1 MSRYLFSFVFICTVA
16 IHNFAISSYYAI
28 APCANQTQESIIN
41 ECGLNNIK
49 IVTSN
54 AAGFVIV
61 EAYTSEQLNSFCF
74 YSQVLQF
81 GKHLSFNTPTILV
94 KITEQSSQLIPK
106 YHLENHSIIPDL
118 YYLHSY
124 AKNDYELFILK
135 EKLLREPGIEHVT
148 LNKVFTMEASVNDP
162 LYDRQWAIENNGTAI
177 QYNGTPGA
185 DMSVD
190 SAWTITTGSAN
201 IKIAVL
207 DSGVDTLHE
216 DLAVNM
222 LPGFDS
228 FATDSTNTYGFP
240 TPNYSSDG
248 HGTCCAG
255 IIAAVADNNLGIAG
269 VAYDSRIIPIRIFYY
284 VDYGAGIGI
293 QATTSTDALLSGT
306 AYAWRTADADVISTS
321 AGLNSLSITALQIDT
336 QLIDDELNEAFYNA
350 RNGKGAAMFCSS
362 GNDNINDIL
371 WPANLSNTISVGA
384 SSMCDERKNP
394 SDCSGESWGGNYGQ
408 SLDIMAP
415 GVKIST
421 TDMMGTSGYS
431 SSNYSYTFNGT
442 SASCPNAAA
451 VGALIL
457 SVNSG
462 LHAADV
468 RAILNI
474 TADRVPNYIYDSISP
489 YGTWNDEAGHGRV
502 NAYAAV
508 QLAQTYQST
517 ASSNGELPE
526 VSIAV
531 FPNPTNGNIAVNF
544 GSELREWELK
554 ITDIQGKIML
564 QSSLNT
570 SGISHF
576 KFNGAPGIYIVSLY
590 NQEKHKLIRL
600 VKK

>member
-1 MSRYLFSFVFICTVA
+1 MPRYLFLLIFIYIVV
-16 IHNFAISSYYAI
+16 IQSFAIGSYYAI
-28 APCANQTQESIIN
+28 APCPDETQQSIIS

-49 IVTSN
+49 IVTTN
-54 AAGFVIV
+54 AEGFVIV
-61 EAYTSEQLNSFCF
+61 EPNTVDQLNQFCF
-74 YSQVLQF
+74 YSEVRQI
-81 GKHLSFNTPTILV
+81 GRHLSFNTNVLLV
-94 KITEQSSQLIPK
+94 KMVVRSSDLVDN
-106 YHLENHSIIPDL
+106 YDLRSHEIIPYL
-118 YYLHSY
+118 YYAY
-124 AKNDYELFILK
+124 PNVKNDAALYLHK
-135 EKLLREPGIEHVT
+135 EKLEKEPGIDLVG
-148 LNKVFTMEASVNDP
+148 LNQVFTLEAPVNDP

-177 QYNGTPGA
+177 QYSGIPGA

-190 SAWTITTGSAN
+190 SAWTITTGSTN

-216 DLAVNM
+216 DLVTNM
-222 LPGFDS
+222 LTGFDS

-240 TPNYSSDG
+240 TPNYPSDG

-255 IIAAVADNNLGIAG
+255 IIAAEADNNLGIAG
-269 VAYDSRIIPIRIFYY
+269 VSYSSKIIPVRIFYY
-284 VDYGAGIGI
+284 IDYGAGIGV

-306 AYAWRTADADVISTS
+306 AYAWRTADADIISTS
-321 AGLNSLSITALQIDT
+321 AGLSSLSVTALQIDT

-350 RNGKGAAMFCSS
+350 RNGKGIAMFCSS
-362 GNDNINDIL
+362 GNDDLNDIL
-371 WPANLSNTISVGA
+371 WPAKLSNTIAVGA

-394 SDCSGESWGGNYGQ
+394 SDCSGENWGGNFGE
-408 SLDIMAP
+408 SLDIIAP

-421 TDMMGTSGYS
+421 TDMTGNSGYS

-442 SASCPNAAA
+442 SASCPNAAG

-489 YGTWNDEAGHGRV
+489 YGTWNDQAGHGRV

-517 ASSNGELPE
+517 ASSDGKTSDLAIE
-526 VSIAV
+526 V
-531 FPNPTNGNIAVNF
+531 FPNPTDGHISINF
-544 GSELREWELK
+544 GAAFSHWEVK
-554 ITDIQGKIML
+554 ITDVQGKTIL
-564 QSSLNT
+564 QKSLST
-570 SGISHF
+570 SGTSHF
-576 KFNGAPGIYIVSLY
+576 NFNGTSGIYIVSVQ
-590 NQEKHKLIRL
+590 NRDHHKLIRL

>member
-1 MSRYLFSFVFICTVA
+1 MG
-16 IHNFAISSYYAI
+16 SYYAV

-41 ECGLNNIK
+41 ECRLNNIK
-49 IVTSN
+49 IVSAN
-54 AAGFVIV
+54 AEGFVIV
-61 EAYTSEQLNSFCF
+61 EASTLEQLNSFCF
-74 YSQVLQF
+74 YSQVRQI
-81 GKHLSFNTPTILV
+81 GKHLSFNTNLLLV
-94 KITEQSSQLIPK
+94 KMVLPSSDLVHK
-106 YHLENHSIIPDL
+106 YDLKRHEIIPFL
-118 YYLHSY
+118 YYAY
-124 AKNDYELFILK
+124 PNVKNDAALDLFKGRLEKELA
-135 EKLLREPGIEHVT
+135 IEHVT
-148 LNKVFTMEASVNDP
+148 INQVFTIEASVNDP

-177 QYNGTPGA
+177 QYSGIPGA

-190 SAWTITTGSAN
+190 SAWLVTTGNTN

-216 DLAVNM
+216 DLVTNM
-222 LPGFDS
+222 LTGFDS

-240 TPNYSSDG
+240 TPNYTSDG

-269 VAYDSRIIPIRIFYY
+269 VAYGSKIIPVRIFYY
-284 VDYGAGIGI
+284 VDYGAGVGI

-321 AGLNSLSITALQIDT
+321 AGLSSLSITALQIDT

-350 RNGKGAAMFCSS
+350 RNGKGVSMFCSS
-362 GNDNINDIL
+362 GNDDINDIL
-371 WPANLSNTISVGA
+371 WPAKLANTIAVGA

-394 SDCSGESWGGNYGQ
+394 LDCSGENWGGNFGE
-408 SLDIMAP
+408 SLDIIAP

-442 SASCPNAAA
+442 SASCPNAAG

-489 YGTWNDEAGHGRV
+489 YGTWNNQAGYGRV

-517 ASSNGELPE
+517 ANYDGKSSEL
-526 VSIAV
+526 SINV
-531 FPNPTNGNIAVNF
+531 FPNPTDGNISINF
-544 GSELREWELK
+544 GAAFSHWDVK
-554 ITDIQGKIML
+554 ITDVQGKTIL
-564 QSSLNT
+564 QKSLST
-570 SGISHF
+570 SGTSHF
-576 KFNGAPGIYIVSLY
+576 KFNGASGIYIVSVQ
-590 NQEKHKLIRL
+590 NRDHHKLIRL